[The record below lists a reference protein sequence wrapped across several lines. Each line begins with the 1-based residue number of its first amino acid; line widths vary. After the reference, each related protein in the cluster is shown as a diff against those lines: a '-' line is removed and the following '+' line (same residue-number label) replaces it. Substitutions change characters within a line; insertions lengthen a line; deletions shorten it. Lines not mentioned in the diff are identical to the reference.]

1 VLGAH
6 ACECDID
13 KHPQAERLRLFLSAH
28 RGRNAKTR
36 CFVRQRTERS
46 PEIADGE
53 AGFYA
58 GLSAQPSMENGMKH
72 AMDVFTTDQLVT
84 DINAVLADAEALLS
98 ATADQGGEQIA
109 LVRAKAESSLRLARR
124 RMVEVQTALRERTQE
139 AVRLSDDYVHENPWN
154 AIGAAAGVGL
164 LVGFLLG
171 RR

>member
-1 VLGAH
+1 
-6 ACECDID
+6 
-13 KHPQAERLRLFLSAH
+13 
-28 RGRNAKTR
+28 
-36 CFVRQRTERS
+36 
-46 PEIADGE
+46 
-53 AGFYA
+53 
-58 GLSAQPSMENGMKH
+58 MKH
-72 AMDVFTTDQLVT
+72 ALDVFTTDQLVT

-139 AVRLSDDYVHENPWN
+139 AVRLSDVYVHENPWN
-154 AIGAAAGVGL
+154 VMGAAAGVGL